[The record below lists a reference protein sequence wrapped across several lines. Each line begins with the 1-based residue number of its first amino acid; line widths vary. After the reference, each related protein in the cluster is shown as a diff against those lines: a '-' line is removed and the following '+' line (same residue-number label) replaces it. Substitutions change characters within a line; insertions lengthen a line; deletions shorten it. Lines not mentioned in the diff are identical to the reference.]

1 MKANKKIMSAALAV
15 TLCST
20 SIVVPSYADEIDQ
33 NEIPI
38 VGVTNDENIMNDN
51 TIVSDQDI
59 TVDSSVEIE
68 AEGSSLL
75 EGLDTR
81 GINPALSDNII
92 KSLLTDNFTVEDA
105 KILSTLD
112 DEVLLEGTFNN
123 QYYYTSQ
130 RFNTSTS
137 AALGSQI
144 NIYLVNT
151 GSRNIRMYTTRDDGV
166 TMESAVVRPGSAQ
179 LFTIDNYDILYY
191 GTQML
196 PGYTA
201 LSYYVHAD
209 TIDGGPISFTLR
221 IKHYDV

>member
-1 MKANKKIMSAALAV
+1 MKTKERIVSVVLV
-15 TLCST
+15 TVLCST
-20 SIVVPSYADEIDQ
+20 GLVVPGYADEKGSADAISSEVSNLESTTEDSIAMTSEV
-33 NEIPI
+33 NTAGEAAEII
-38 VGVTNDENIMNDN
+38 GSE
-51 TIVSDQDI
+51 
-59 TVDSSVEIE
+59 DSIL
-68 AEGSSLL
+68 A
-75 EGLDTR
+75 GLDTR
-81 GINPALSDNII
+81 GINPELSDNVV
-92 KSLLTDNFTVEDA
+92 KSLLTDNFTAEDA
-105 KILSTLD
+105 KTLATMRD
-112 DEVLLEGTFNN
+112 AVLLEGTFNN

-130 RFNTSTS
+130 RFNTSIS
-137 AALGSQI
+137 AAVGAQI

-166 TMESAVVRPGSAQ
+166 TMESAVVRPGDAQ

-209 TIDGGPISFTLR
+209 TTDGGPISFTLR

>member
-20 SIVVPSYADEIDQ
+20 GIIAPSYADEIDQ

-38 VGVTNDENIMNDN
+38 VGVTNDEKIMNDN
-51 TIVSDQDI
+51 NVVSDQDI
-59 TVDSSVEIE
+59 PVDSSAEIE
-68 AEGSSLL
+68 AEESSLL
-75 EGLDTR
+75 EGLDTS
-81 GINPALSDNII
+81 GINPALSDNIV

-105 KILSTLD
+105 KTLSTLRD
-112 DEVLLEGTFNN
+112 AVLLEGTFNN

-130 RFNTSTS
+130 RFNTSIS
-137 AALGSQI
+137 AALGAQI

-166 TMESAVVRPGSAQ
+166 TMESAVVRPGDAQ

-209 TIDGGPISFTLR
+209 TTDGGPISFTLR